1 MDKNILDVRGLSCPE
16 PVIRT
21 KRELEKYNEPFEVLI
36 DQEVAK
42 ENVSRLVKNMGYD
55 IIVEEK
61 NEEYVLLVKKG

>member
-21 KRELEKYNEPFEVLI
+21 KKELEKYNEPFEILI

>member
-21 KRELEKYNEPFEVLI
+21 KKELEKYNEPFKVLI

-42 ENVSRLVKNMGYD
+42 ENISRLVKNMGYD

-61 NEEYVLLVKKG
+61 NKEYVLLVKKG